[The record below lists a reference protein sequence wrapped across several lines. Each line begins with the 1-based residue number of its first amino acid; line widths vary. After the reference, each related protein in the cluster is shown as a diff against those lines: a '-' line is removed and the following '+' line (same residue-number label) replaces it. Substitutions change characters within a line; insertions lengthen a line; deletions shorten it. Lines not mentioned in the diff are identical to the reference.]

1 MKVITLRNIPPEL
14 ARVILRRARER
25 RTSVT
30 RAAISLLQDAT
41 GTGERRPGALYHE
54 LDALAGSWTKVE
66 AEAFEAAL
74 REQRVIDPNMW
85 T

>member
-1 MKVITLRNIPPEL
+1 MKVITLRNLPPEL

-30 RAAISLLQDAT
+30 RAAISLLQDAA

-54 LDALAGSWTKVE
+54 LDALAGSWAKEE

-74 REQRVIDPNMW
+74 REQRGIDPSMW
-85 T
+85 S